1 VFSHYREKTLRKL
14 LLIIL
19 LAACASSSSRAALKD
34 FQGVE
39 VFKLR
44 GGGDLGL
51 SGLAWCDNRLYAIS
65 DKTNVIYRIDWKEN
79 EASVV
84 PFKELPAIPE
94 RQIEY
99 SGLARIINRIAG
111 KGFDWEDVACV
122 DERFYL
128 LSERKNAVLE
138 VAGDKARWLPLGWYA
153 AMHRQ
158 GYLNRYNAM
167 VEGLARI
174 DDDHWLVAME
184 REPRGLIFLTR
195 REGTRWRAT
204 AFALGNEQDLK
215 FRADNP
221 DVSAL
226 AIWNGALY
234 TLERNAQAVC
244 RRDLAH
250 FRALSCYSY
259 AAQENHPRYRYADD
273 RYGMAEGLAIDSRW
287 IYIVFDNNDS
297 SFAIDPLDRRA
308 LLLRIPIPAPWR
320 DAF

>member
-1 VFSHYREKTLRKL
+1 MRKL
-14 LLIIL
+14 VLIIL
-19 LAACASSSSRAALKD
+19 LAIGASSQAAVKA
-34 FQGVE
+34 FQDVE
-39 VFKLR
+39 VFKLH
-44 GGGDLGL
+44 GSGELGL
-51 SGLAWCDNRLYAIS
+51 SGLAWCDNRLYAVS
-65 DKTNVIYRIDWKEN
+65 DKTNVIYRVEWYDE
-79 EASVV
+79 EAGVV

-94 RQIEY
+94 RPAEY
-99 SGLARIINRIAG
+99 SGLTKIINRLAG
-111 KGFDWEDVACV
+111 KGFDWEDIACV
-122 DERFYL
+122 NDHFYL
-128 LSERKNAVLE
+128 LSERKNAVLDVSE
-138 VAGDKARWLPLGWYA
+138 DKARWLPVNWYA

-204 AFALGNEQDLK
+204 AFGLGNEQGLK

-273 RYGMAEGLAIDSRW
+273 RYGMAEGLAMDSRW

-308 LLLRIPIPAPWR
+308 LLLKIPIPAPWR